1 MLRNRLLVW
10 WRSSWQTA
18 ASHVLTRQTVSLA
31 FQGETS
37 QAGERRV
44 RATQGLDEEKG
55 ISAMSDNMEALYQQ
69 RLQRYV
75 TALRNG
81 KPDRV
86 PVRPLAAEFVATY
99 AGYTCQEITQD
110 YTKAFDAVCK
120 CANEFQWDA
129 CVGNMVYVWTA
140 LTQAMGLKY
149 YASPGVEISADTA
162 FQYLEPPAHAAH
174 MLPEEYDALI
184 EDPTAF
190 LFNTWF
196 PRVSNDV
203 NAPGDAVTFRHN
215 MALVKGGMSMLQY
228 FGALGQQNA
237 RLRAECGTPPA
248 IGGMLKAPMDI
259 IADKLR
265 GYIGL
270 TEDLLTIPE
279 KVKGAAQALVPHLT
293 HMAVALS
300 GADPERNAPV
310 AFWMHRGCVPFVK
323 QEHFDA
329 IYWPT
334 LKQVIEGIWSQ
345 GLQTLFY
352 AEGDWTAHLESF
364 AELPEKSIVFH
375 LDQSDPLETQRVLG
389 KKFCITGGVPNALLA
404 YGTEE
409 EVRAKCKELI
419 DLCAP
424 DGGYCMDASA
434 IMQNDS
440 KPENVRAMTDFTVEY
455 GKY

>member
-1 MLRNRLLVW
+1 
-10 WRSSWQTA
+10 
-18 ASHVLTRQTVSLA
+18 
-31 FQGETS
+31 
-37 QAGERRV
+37 
-44 RATQGLDEEKG
+44 
-55 ISAMSDNMEALYQQ
+55 MSDTMEALYQQ

-110 YTKAFDAVCK
+110 YNKAFDAVRK
-120 CANEFQWDA
+120 CASDFQWDA

-162 FQYLEPPAHAAH
+162 FQYIEPPEHAAH

-203 NAPGDAVTFRHN
+203 NAPGEAVTFRHN

-265 GYIGL
+265 GYMGL
-270 TEDLLTIPE
+270 TNDLLTIPD
-279 KVKGAAQALVPHLT
+279 KVMAASQALVPHLT
-293 HMAVALS
+293 HMAVTLS
-300 GADPERNAPV
+300 GADPERNVPV

-334 LKQVIEGIWSQ
+334 LKQVIEGIWSH

-352 AEGDWTAHLESF
+352 AEGDWTAHLEAF

-375 LDQSDPLETQRVLG
+375 LDQSDPVETQRILG

-404 YGTEE
+404 YGSED

>member
-1 MLRNRLLVW
+1 
-10 WRSSWQTA
+10 
-18 ASHVLTRQTVSLA
+18 
-31 FQGETS
+31 
-37 QAGERRV
+37 
-44 RATQGLDEEKG
+44 
-55 ISAMSDNMEALYQQ
+55 MSDAMEALYAE
-69 RLQRYV
+69 RLERYV

-86 PVRPLAAEFVATY
+86 PVRPLAAEFVAAY
-99 AGYTCQEITQD
+99 GGYTCQEITQD
-110 YTKAFDAVCK
+110 YNKAFDAVCK
-120 CANEFQWDA
+120 CAKEFQWDA

-140 LTQAMGLKY
+140 LTQAMGMKY

-162 FQYLEPPAHAAH
+162 FQYLEPPEDAAY
-174 MLPEEYDALI
+174 MAPEEYDALI

-190 LFNTWF
+190 LFNNWL
-196 PRVSNDV
+196 PKVSSDIGP
-203 NAPGDAVTFRHN
+203 PGEANTFRHN
-215 MALVKGGMSMLQY
+215 MALVKGGMAMLQY

-237 RLRAECGTPPA
+237 RLRQECGTPPA

-265 GYIGL
+265 GYMGL
-270 TEDLLTIPE
+270 TEDLLTIPDQ
-279 KVKGAAQALVPHLT
+279 VKAACEALAPHLT
-293 HMAVALS
+293 HVAVALS
-300 GADPERNAPV
+300 GADPERNVPI
-310 AFWMHRGCVPFVK
+310 AFWMHRGGVPFVK
-323 QEHFDA
+323 QEHFDT

-334 LKQVIEGIWSQ
+334 LKKVIEGIWSH
-345 GLQTLFY
+345 GHQTLFY
-352 AEGDWTAHLESF
+352 AEGDWTAHLEAF

-375 LDQSDPLETQRVLG
+375 LDRSDPVETQRVLG

-404 YGTEE
+404 YGSAD

-434 IMQNDS
+434 IMQNDAR
-440 KPENVRAMTDFTVEY
+440 PENVRAMTDFTVEY